1 MAAGATSLDTTE
13 KARSRGPPKTS
24 QMLLDGSWASPGA
37 LLGLFGGQSGFR
49 TILGGFWDPR
59 TMKKHEK
66 VLNCLQKNKVFTI
79 FAWSLQKE
87 RKKLTKPSPERPQ
100 GPQKRPRRRQE
111 RSRRAPR
118 APRERPRSRQEAP
131 ENRSKRTF
139 AAGEPQERPGE
150 AQEPPQRGPGSDF
163 GASRASFG
171 SFLGAPGTSFL
182 SFFGAVQGRCACSHY
197 VPQMLGRRVPR

>member
-1 MAAGATSLDTTE
+1 MSPDIRLNRLSGF
-13 KARSRGPPKTS
+13 
-24 QMLLDGSWASPGA
+24 PGA
-37 LLGLFGGQSGFR
+37 SQGTLGILLRPARCPRSFSERFWTIRGGLWGPG
-49 TILGGFWDPR
+49 
-59 TMKKHEK
+59 TMKKTLK
-66 VLNCLQKNKVFTI
+66 SDRLSTKNKVFTI

-87 RKKLTKPSPERPQ
+87 RQKLTKPSPERPQ

-171 SFLGAPGTSFL
+171 SLLGAPGTSFL
-182 SFFGAVQGRCACSHY
+182 SFFRAVQGRCACSHC

>member
-1 MAAGATSLDTTE
+1 M
-13 KARSRGPPKTS
+13 PKK
-24 QMLLDGSWASPGA
+24 
-37 LLGLFGGQSGFR
+37 LLGAILDDFGR
-49 TILGGFWDPR
+49 ILGPQN
-59 TMKKHEK
+59 HEK
-66 VLNCLQKNKVFTI
+66 TLKSVELSAKNKVFTI

-87 RKKLTKPSPERPQ
+87 RQKLTKPSPERPQ

-131 ENRSKRTF
+131 QNRSKRAF

-150 AQEPPQRGPGSDF
+150 TQEPPQRAPGSDF

-171 SFLGAPGTSFL
+171 SFWGAPGTSFL
-182 SFFGAVQGRCACSHY
+182 RFSGTVQGRCACSHY
-197 VPQMLGRRVPR
+197 VPQILGRRVPR

>member
-1 MAAGATSLDTTE
+1 MAPDILVN
-13 KARSRGPPKTS
+13 R
-24 QMLLDGSWASPGA
+24 ASGLPGA
-37 LLGLFGGQSGFR
+37 SQATFGRLLRPTRCPRSFSERFW

-59 TMKKHEK
+59 TMKKTLKSVE
-66 VLNCLQKNKVFTI
+66 LSAKNKVFTI

-87 RKKLTKPSPERPQ
+87 RQKLTKPSPERPQ

-139 AAGEPQERPGE
+139 APKSARERPRSHLREVLE
-150 AQEPPQRGPGSDF
+150 AILEPPGPH
-163 GASRASFG
+163 
-171 SFLGAPGTSFL
+171 LGAFWEPPGLHF
-182 SFFGAVQGRCACSHY
+182 
-197 VPQMLGRRVPR
+197 

>member
-1 MAAGATSLDTTE
+1 MD
-13 KARSRGPPKTS
+13 
-24 QMLLDGSWASPGA
+24 D
-37 LLGLFGGQSGFR
+37 FGR
-49 TILGGFWDPR
+49 ILGPQN
-59 TMKKHEK
+59 HEK
-66 VLNCLQKNKVFTI
+66 TLKSVELSAKNKVFTI

-87 RKKLTKPSPERPQ
+87 RQKLTKPSPERPQ

-182 SFFGAVQGRCACSHY
+182 SFFRSCPRTLRLQPLCPTNAGSAGPALAFTISPNVSN
-197 VPQMLGRRVPR
+197 VPQKSSQFP

>member
-1 MAAGATSLDTTE
+1 MD
-13 KARSRGPPKTS
+13 
-24 QMLLDGSWASPGA
+24 D
-37 LLGLFGGQSGFR
+37 FGR
-49 TILGGFWDPR
+49 ILGPQN
-59 TMKKHEK
+59 HEK
-66 VLNCLQKNKVFTI
+66 TLKSVELSAKNKVFTI

-87 RKKLTKPSPERPQ
+87 RQKLTKPSPERPQ

-131 ENRSKRTF
+131 QNRSKRAF

-150 AQEPPQRGPGSDF
+150 TQEPPQRAPGSDF

-171 SFLGAPGTSFL
+171 S
-182 SFFGAVQGRCACSHY
+182 
-197 VPQMLGRRVPR
+197 PRDFIFTLFRHCPRTLRLQPLCPSNAGSAGPALAFTITLVSL

>member
-1 MAAGATSLDTTE
+1 M
-13 KARSRGPPKTS
+13 
-24 QMLLDGSWASPGA
+24 
-37 LLGLFGGQSGFR
+37 
-49 TILGGFWDPR
+49 ILGGFWVPK
-59 TMKKHEK
+59 TMTKTLKSVEPSA
-66 VLNCLQKNKVFTI
+66 KNKVFTI

-87 RKKLTKPSPERPQ
+87 RQKLTKPSPERPQ

-139 AAGEPQERPGE
+139 APKSARE
-150 AQEPPQRGPGSDF
+150 AQESPQRGPGSDF

-182 SFFGAVQGRCACSHY
+182 RFSGTVQGRCACSHY